1 MKHFIAAAVSCA
13 LLACSS
19 GSGAKIIH
27 PELQFVQLS
36 GPAEQNYTPGDIEV
50 QYGIR
55 IANRSSEPITLRRI
69 QLRSVGLGGPYTL
82 RPTTYYFERVIQP
95 EKFEDVTFWAKA
107 VAEGDG
113 MAPDAR
119 APVTVRAVVV
129 FESPAGGFRNIIT
142 QMIEQTGTL
151 GGPR

>member
-1 MKHFIAAAVSCA
+1 MKNLLAAAVCCA

-19 GSGAKIIH
+19 GGSAKIIH

-36 GPAEQNYTPGDIEV
+36 GPAEQNYPAGDIEV

-69 QLRSVGLGGPYTL
+69 QVRSVGLGGPYRL
-82 RPTTYYFERVIQP
+82 EPRAYSFERVIQP
-95 EKFEDVTFWAKA
+95 EQFEDVTFWAKA
-107 VAEGDG
+107 VAEGDA
-113 MAPDAR
+113 MANDAR
-119 APVTVRAVVV
+119 APVTVHAVLF
-129 FESPAGGFRNIIT
+129 FESPAGGFRNVIT
-142 QMIEQTGTL
+142 QMLQQTGAL

>member
-1 MKHFIAAAVSCA
+1 MKNLLAAAVSCA

-36 GPAEQNYTPGDIEV
+36 GPAEQNYTAGDIEV

-55 IANRSSEPITLRRI
+55 ISNRSSEPITLRRI
-69 QLRSVGLGGPYTL
+69 ELRSVGLGGPYRLLT
-82 RPTTYYFERVIQP
+82 RTYYFERVIRP

-113 MAPDAR
+113 MANDAR
-119 APVTVRAVVV
+119 APVTVRAVVF
-129 FESPAGGFRNIIT
+129 FESPAGGFRDVIT
-142 QMIEQTGTL
+142 QILAQSGTL

>member
-1 MKHFIAAAVSCA
+1 MKNPLVAAVCCA

-19 GSGAKIIH
+19 GGNAKIIH
-27 PELQFVQLS
+27 PELQFVQLK
-36 GPAEQNYTPGDIEV
+36 GPAEQNYPTGDIEV

-69 QLRSVGLGGPYTL
+69 QLRSVGLGGPYRLQT
-82 RPTTYYFERVIQP
+82 RTYFFERVIQP

-107 VAEGDG
+107 VAESDG
-113 MAPDAR
+113 MANDAR
-119 APVTVRAVVV
+119 APVTVRAVV
-129 FESPAGGFRNIIT
+129 FFSSPAGGFRNVLT
-142 QMIEQTGTL
+142 QMLEQTGPL